1 MTTTYRPDIDGL
13 RAISILLVV
22 LFHSKVS
29 VLSGG
34 FVGVDVFFV
43 ISGYLITSII
53 RSELARGTF
62 SIATFY
68 KRRIR
73 RLFPALFVVLAVS
86 TVAAFWL
93 LEPFLL
99 RVFGKDLGAA
109 SAFFS
114 NVIFARNIG
123 YFATASDARPLLHLW
138 SLSVEEQFYI
148 VFPPLMIVLWAYARN
163 SMLPALYVLAAISF
177 GASVWMTFEAPQQAF
192 FLPMYRAWEL
202 LVGAII
208 ALGGIPKPSATVA
221 RIAPLVGLAAI
232 LLGGVAFS
240 PSTPFPGL
248 AALLPCLGAGL
259 MIWAGGE
266 NAPALL
272 RSKPLVLLGLVSYPL
287 YLWHWPVL
295 VFAGYAL
302 LRAPTPAETAGLIL
316 LSFALAWATWWF
328 IELPFRRWVD
338 ERRRRDFPRGGCRA
352 RARSRRRSY
361 RIPDARL
368 PQQRTSDDGRPAP
381 MG

>member
-1 MTTTYRPDIDGL
+1 MRSFRTSYSLET
-13 RAISILLVV
+13 
-22 LFHSKVS
+22 S
-29 VLSGG
+29 V
-34 FVGVDVFFV
+34 
-43 ISGYLITSII
+43 TSP
-53 RSELARGTF
+53 L
-62 SIATFY
+62 
-68 KRRIR
+68 
-73 RLFPALFVVLAVS
+73 
-86 TVAAFWL
+86 
-93 LEPFLL
+93 
-99 RVFGKDLGAA
+99 
-109 SAFFS
+109 
-114 NVIFARNIG
+114 
-123 YFATASDARPLLHLW
+123 ASDARPLLHLW

-163 SMLPALYVLAAISF
+163 SMLPALYAFAAISF

-208 ALGGIPKPSATVA
+208 ALGGVPKPSASVA

-259 MIWAGGE
+259 VIWAGGE

-316 LSFALAWATWWF
+316 LSFVLACATSVHRTSVQALVGPEASAAIVIF
-328 IELPFRRWVD
+328 RVGAAVLALGVAPELPH
-338 ERRRRDFPRGGCRA
+338 
-352 RARSRRRSY
+352 
-361 RIPDARL
+361 
-368 PQQRTSDDGRPAP
+368 T
-381 MG
+381 

>member
-1 MTTTYRPDIDGL
+1 
-13 RAISILLVV
+13 
-22 LFHSKVS
+22 
-29 VLSGG
+29 
-34 FVGVDVFFV
+34 
-43 ISGYLITSII
+43 
-53 RSELARGTF
+53 
-62 SIATFY
+62 
-68 KRRIR
+68 
-73 RLFPALFVVLAVS
+73 
-86 TVAAFWL
+86 
-93 LEPFLL
+93 
-99 RVFGKDLGAA
+99 
-109 SAFFS
+109 
-114 NVIFARNIG
+114 
-123 YFATASDARPLLHLW
+123 
-138 SLSVEEQFYI
+138 
-148 VFPPLMIVLWAYARN
+148 MIVLWAYARN

-208 ALGGIPKPSATVA
+208 ALGGVPKPSATVA

-259 MIWAGGE
+259 VIWAGGE

-316 LSFALAWATWWF
+316 LSFALACATYWF
-328 IELPFRRWVD
+328 IELPFRHWLD
-338 ERRRRDFPRGGCRA
+338 ERRPLIFRVGAAALALGVCAGATAYLTHGFPRREPVTMAVLRPWDDQGAEDATATIYRTGTCFLLPDQSPTAYSEETCYGDKPDVPHLGRQFFSPLVP
-352 RARSRRRSY
+352 RDYPRR
-361 RIPDARL
+361 
-368 PQQRTSDDGRPAP
+368 QRVIS
-381 MG
+381 